1 MVTFKKLK
9 SINAQGVG
17 RRGEDE
23 TAMVSCSTLITNFD
37 ASDCADI
44 EEDGYCIVDNKTIYE
59 LTAKDTGG
67 GRRRGATPGS
77 CTVMKNEVIL
87 VNASDGRT
95 EVQVTSGGLLYTC
108 DANGVCKQIV
118 KGSNY
123 LYSDYVFICG
133 DDNKCDGTQ
142 EAGYYLTV
150 NSSKAK
156 ELYYCPGSEKD
167 CTKLSSLNEGY
178 YPLGPITGTNY
189 KGLIKCESSKCAV
202 DTKAKKGIVLSEEG
216 KEASGYTS
224 LLKKDDEGISKVTVT
239 AGDVFVDPND
249 TKKVIKCDTSTP
261 KVHCKSEDGTT
272 DEGKAYLDAGSK
284 DGTNGGK
291 TNVIICKS
299 TNSVVKCSSVAVG
312 NAKAAADGVSAQN
325 TAFINAASDSTTSP
339 LITCTSVKCVK
350 AEAGSTA
357 QGHAYLLGTD
367 KKYSKLITCSTTT
380 SCSVIST
387 PNKED
392 GFAYIDAGSPSGDQ
406 APFTYA
412 NIITCPK
419 GACISSVGSKDAGAV
434 YIDAI
439 TKSNIINCNEADSK
453 CVSNENDSDEENN
466 KIYICGDQESA
477 KYSKIVVCTNDDGC
491 KVEDGNKTDVPKN
504 YIHGLGPTFL
514 FTCTKNGGC
523 TKGATAATPGFYV
536 DGYTGGI
543 INCVS
548 GDGCSL
554 YDEAIDTDYLTGY
567 ISPLTADTQTIIQC
581 TKGDADSVVCEA
593 LPALSE
599 EDGNDIYYYINAAK
613 TEEIIKCNYDSGSG
627 SKCASSAGTKLSDS
641 APSLAY
647 FNKGETI
654 VIQCSD
660 NEDKVCVTV
669 GPTSERP
676 KVNFIEVIGQTE
688 IITCTLSN
696 NKIKC
701 EITDTDN
708 RKPPLYV
715 TDGFAYIDYINEGN
729 IIRCTDEG
737 CISTENDAIAEEDEE
752 TPVQN
757 ACYLD
762 GYDNTKQTLIT
773 CTKTDEGGS
782 CTSEKITTFTE
793 TYAFL
798 DGSSID
804 TGKFTKLLKLN
815 SGNKVIERIEELLLG
830 ADGFAYLDGTDKN
843 KKRIITCAT
852 GDCKVI
858 NNGSM
863 EATEEEEEIIAFYI
877 DGVNAKQIIIC
888 TPTTG
893 CKSEV
898 ANKNDVDYF
907 PDSQNNNKVIKC
919 IKSGTCAKETLTF
932 TGDEVFFYVDGYKKE
947 NVIKCEK
954 DSVCVEEKGNAT
966 PGYGYIDS
974 GNATAGNIIVCKEN
988 SGCVSIAN
996 GSSTGTPPQ
1005 NTAFIDASKDDSKSI
1020 ISCSGTTCTPND
1032 LTVDKGIAF
1041 LDGTSVNSNGK
1052 ITNLITCDADNET
1065 CEALAASSK
1074 KPKTE
1079 EGYVYID
1086 GTSDAGSGYTNII
1099 QCTLDKSVISCASET
1114 SKTTAEYGY
1123 IDATDKRTPIT
1134 RVITCGASG
1143 CESVENEAEE
1153 AENDE
1158 EGNITTAAVNQFF
1171 INGKKDPNII
1181 VCTKEDGCFSIAGSK
1196 KLKEKKYY
1204 ADSKT
1209 ATNIIS
1215 CEGPTTEGGTAAAC
1229 KSTAHADTAGNDV
1242 YYIDGYD
1249 TKNILI
1255 CNKDDGCVSSLSL
1268 ASETQP
1274 SHYVD
1279 AG

>member
-9 SINAQGVG
+9 RIPQKWLFLSLLINSINAQGVG
-17 RRGEDE
+17 KRGDQETK
-23 TAMVSCSTLITNFD
+23 TAMVSCKEHITGFN
-37 ASDCADI
+37 ASNC
-44 EEDGYCIVDNKTIYE
+44 ESNTKEGYCIVDNKTIYE
-59 LTAKDTGG
+59 LTAAN
-67 GRRRGATPGS
+67 GADPGS
-77 CTVMKNEVIL
+77 CKVMKSEDIL
-87 VNASDGRT
+87 VGVSNGST
-95 EVQVTSGGLLYTC
+95 ESAVTSGGLLYTC
-108 DANGVCKQIV
+108 DANGVCKQIEN
-118 KGSNY
+118 GSNY
-123 LYSDYVFICG
+123 LYSNYVFTCG
-133 DDNKCDGTQ
+133 DKNKCEGTQ
-142 EAGYYLTV
+142 AAGYYLTA

-156 ELYYCPGSEKD
+156 ELYYCSED
-167 CTKLSSLNEGY
+167 ACTKPSSLSEGY
-178 YPLGPITGTNY
+178 YPQGPIDGTSY

-216 KEASGYTS
+216 KDASGYTS
-224 LLKKDDEGISKVTVT
+224 LLKKGDDGSISIVEI
-239 AGDVFVDPND
+239 APGDVFVDPND
-249 TKKVIKCDTSTP
+249 TKKVIKCGTTESFR
-261 KVHCKSEDGTT
+261 CKSEDGTT
-272 DEGKAYLDAGSK
+272 DEGKAYLDA
-284 DGTNGGK
+284 
-291 TNVIICKS
+291 
-299 TNSVVKCSSVAVG
+299 VVKCSSVAVG
-312 NAKAAADGVSAQN
+312 NAKAADETAKVSAQN
-325 TAFINAASDSTTSP
+325 TAFINAASDSTTKP
-339 LITCTSVKCVK
+339 LITCSS
-350 AEAGSTA
+350 AECKKVGEVSTA

-367 KKYSKLITCSTTT
+367 KKYSKLITCSSAT

-392 GFAYIDAGSPSGDQ
+392 GFAYIDAGSPSGTD
-406 APFTYA
+406 PNFIYA

-419 GACISSVGSKDAGAV
+419 GACISSEGSKNVGAV

-439 TKSNIINCNEADSK
+439 TTSNIINCNAAASG
-453 CVSNENDSDEENN
+453 CVSDGNGSDEENN
-466 KIYICGDQESA
+466 KIYICGDQEN
-477 KYSKIVVCTNDDGC
+477 KIVVCTNDDGC
-491 KVEDGNKTDVPKN
+491 KVEDGNKTDVSKN
-504 YIHGLGPTFL
+504 YIHGLGTTYL
-514 FTCTKNGGC
+514 FTCTKSGGC
-523 TKGATAATPGFYV
+523 KKEAEEATAGFYV

-543 INCVS
+543 INCVN
-548 GDGCSL
+548 DGCSL

-567 ISPLTADTQTIIQC
+567 ISPLSDTEKTIIQC
-581 TKGDADSVVCEA
+581 TKEDADSVVCEA
-593 LPALSE
+593 LPAFSG
-599 EDGNDIYYYINAAK
+599 DDTYYYINAAK
-613 TEEIIKCNYDSGSG
+613 TDEIIECKVDSGNSVCDSIA
-627 SKCASSAGTKLSDS
+627 SKKLSDS

-647 FNKGETI
+647 FNKGETM

-676 KVNFIEVIGQTE
+676 KVNFIEVNGKKE

-696 NKIKC
+696 NKSKC
-701 EITDTDN
+701 EITDTTN
-708 RKPPLYV
+708 PPAYI
-715 TDGFAYIDYINEGN
+715 TNGFAYIDYINEGN
-729 IIRCTDEG
+729 IIKCKNDGCT
-737 CISTENDAIAEEDEE
+737 STENDAIAEEDEE

-798 DGSSID
+798 DGSSISID
-804 TGKFTKLLKLN
+804 TGKFTKLLKLSSESKKIESIAN
-815 SGNKVIERIEELLLG
+815 PLSGANGI
-830 ADGFAYLDGTDKN
+830 AYLDGTDKD
-843 KKRIITCAT
+843 KKRIITCKS
-852 GDCKVI
+852 DVCKVI

-863 EATEEEEEIIAFYI
+863 EATEEEEKIIAFYI
-877 DGVNAKQIIIC
+877 DGVNDKQIIIC

-907 PDSQNNNKVIKC
+907 PDSQNNKQVIKC
-919 IKSGTCAKETLTF
+919 TKSGKCETKALEF
-932 TGDEVFFYVDGYKKE
+932 SGVEVFFYVDGYKKE

-966 PGYGYIDS
+966 PGYGYIDN

-996 GSSTGTPPQ
+996 GSSTGSPAQ

-1020 ISCSGTTCTPND
+1020 ISCSGANCTPKD

-1086 GTSDAGSGYTNII
+1086 GSSDAGSGYKNII

-1123 IDATDKRTPIT
+1123 IDATDKGTPIT

-1153 AENDE
+1153 AEKDE

-1171 INGKKDPNII
+1171 INGKKDTNII
-1181 VCTKEDGCFSIAGSK
+1181 VCTKEDG
-1196 KLKEKKYY
+1196 KKYY

-1255 CNKDDGCVSSLSL
+1255 
-1268 ASETQP
+1268 
-1274 SHYVD
+1274 
-1279 AG
+1279 